1 MDGMEKRGGK
11 GRDDGGEPRW
21 RRDQMGRE
29 EMLSGRGEQQR
40 GLALREEQV
49 RLQRV
54 EPRLE
59 GRSQW
64 CRGGGVRRAAKIDDE
79 QDAASEAAE
88 GGERRSGDGERP
100 KEEGRLGALQERQEQ
115 DGARPRERETE
126 RGEGAFDGSGLMQ
139 SAMQPFRAS
148 DRAAFCTAFGSFG
161 HAPLRIE
168 ASHRQ
173 AAHILMA
180 WRGVAWHGMAWHGMA
195 GSLAGWVFGE
205 ACMPCAYDTYI
216 FQSLPKSPVGSTEAQ
231 GTPARRAARR
241 QQTGTRTRSHQKSKS
256 KKCVGLSAG
265 RRDSS
270 ARARS
275 QARPQLS
282 IPERAPLSL
291 SKLAGRQPVQAALP
305 IATSEPS
312 CRRCVVRPARK
323 FPLPTSAP
331 YRCLPSPHPAA
342 AAKTSRRLVWH
353 TRLQVARLRRGFL
366 AVERAA
372 SAKLSERCHFGLRCG
387 DRGARSRRF
396 PHSPSRHRCSLQAGI
411 QARCVHPPHTS
422 QARPQSAD

>member
-1 MDGMEKRGGK
+1 
-11 GRDDGGEPRW
+11 
-21 RRDQMGRE
+21 MGRE
-29 EMLSGRGEQQR
+29 QMLSGRGEQQR

-49 RLQRV
+49 RLQSV
-54 EPRLE
+54 EPRLR

-115 DGARPRERETE
+115 DGARPRERDGE

-180 WRGVAWHGMAWHGMA
+180 WRGVAWHGMAWPALWLA
-195 GSLAGWVFGE
+195 GSSE
-205 ACMPCAYDTYI
+205 RHACRAPTI
-216 FQSLPKSPVGSTEAQ
+216 PTFFNPSPS
-231 GTPARRAARR
+231 R
-241 QQTGTRTRSHQKSKS
+241 
-256 KKCVGLSAG
+256 LSAQP
-265 RRDSS
+265 RRKAPQPGEQHADSRQ
-270 ARARS
+270 ARAPAAIKS
-275 QARPQLS
+275 QSQKKMCWTQRGKQGFECTRPFAS
-282 IPERAPLSL
+282 SPAAVHSRAGASLSL

-323 FPLPTSAP
+323 FTLPTSAP
-331 YRCLPSPHPAA
+331 YRCVPSPTLLPLPRRAGAWSGTRACKLPGFVVDFWQWSERHRPSCQNGATLGSAAATEALAAVVSHTVRAVIGAACKLASKPAA
-342 AAKTSRRLVWH
+342 YIHHIPHKLV
-353 TRLQVARLRRGFL
+353 
-366 AVERAA
+366 
-372 SAKLSERCHFGLRCG
+372 
-387 DRGARSRRF
+387 RSR
-396 PHSPSRHRCSLQAGI
+396 PTEP
-411 QARCVHPPHTS
+411 ARAVLLATTS
-422 QARPQSAD
+422 NL

>member
-1 MDGMEKRGGK
+1 MVWRREE

-29 EMLSGRGEQQR
+29 EKLSGRGEQQR

-49 RLQRV
+49 RLQSV
-54 EPRLE
+54 EPRLR

-88 GGERRSGDGERP
+88 GEERRSGDGERP
-100 KEEGRLGALQERQEQ
+100 KEEGRLGALQERQERQEQ
-115 DGARPRERETE
+115 DGARPRERETG

-180 WRGVAWHGMAWHGMA
+180 WRGVAWHGMAWPALWLA
-195 GSLAGWVFGE
+195 GSSE
-205 ACMPCAYDTYI
+205 RHACRAPTI
-216 FQSLPKSPVGSTEAQ
+216 PTFFNPSPS
-231 GTPARRAARR
+231 R
-241 QQTGTRTRSHQKSKS
+241 
-256 KKCVGLSAG
+256 LSAQP
-265 RRDSS
+265 RRKAPQPGEQHADSRQARAPAAIKSQSQKNVLDS
-270 ARARS
+270 ARDAGIRVHAPVRQLARS
-275 QARPQLS
+275 CPFPSGR
-282 IPERAPLSL
+282 LSL
-291 SKLAGRQPVQAALP
+291 SLQIGRQAA
-305 IATSEPS
+305 SPS
-312 CRRCVVRPARK
+312 GAADCDVRAELQTLRREACSKVPSAH
-323 FPLPTSAP
+323 FGSIPLCAFSHPT
-331 YRCLPSPHPAA
+331 A
-342 AAKTSRRLVWH
+342 AAKTSRRFVWH

-372 SAKLSERCHFGLRCG
+372 SAKLSERWHFGLRCG